1 MTLLEKIVFGV
12 FGGVLIKT
20 ISAAKESAEEER
32 RRKNTPCYFN
42 DGISKEQFDVI
53 VKRASKHIKR
63 LTKLTVDGAIVHG
76 TVRTQSGLSEWNF
89 EIDFNDYGH
98 ITGRYW
104 ISSDNSDSN
113 IPSHIADNIT
123 KMIHLFPE
131 GFGNISSSKYTN
143 HSKSEDD
150 EKQERIRLEK
160 TKQQIQSFKKVKK
173 CSFLKKHWKGL
184 VFSIITL
191 FCTCICISVL
201 GYKYYES
208 QKNIEIGVSSAS
220 VIGSN
225 YEQVIG
231 ELKSR
236 GFTNI
241 VTYPVSDLEL
251 EDAEL
256 EYTVEGINIHGKDIF
271 ESYFEYPYDTRIEIT
286 YHVVKN
292 VFIPVSAKAAKKM
305 LFNELEALIREAGF
319 VNINF
324 QVEYDLITGWITE
337 DGLIKSVTINGEDDF
352 EENSEYRPDA
362 EIVITY
368 HTLKKIN
375 QSEAYHVVKII
386 TYKFYYNTKNRVY
399 FMK

>member
-1 MTLLEKIVFGV
+1 MALLEIIVFGI

-20 ISAAKESAEEER
+20 INVAKKSAEEER
-32 RRKNTPCYFN
+32 RRKNTPCYFT
-42 DGISKEQFDVI
+42 DGISREQFNVI

-63 LTKLTVDGAIVHG
+63 LTELTVDGAIVYG

-98 ITGRYW
+98 ITGQYW
-104 ISSDNSDSN
+104 ISTDNSDST
-113 IPSHIADNIT
+113 IPLHIADNIT
-123 KMIHLFPE
+123 KMIYSFPE
-131 GFGNISSSKYTN
+131 GFGNISSSKNTN
-143 HSKSEDD
+143 HSKSGDD

-173 CSFLKKHWKGL
+173 RSFLKKHWKGL
-184 VFSIITL
+184 VFSIFTL
-191 FCTCICISVL
+191 FCMCICLSVW
-201 GYKYYES
+201 GYKYYDS

-225 YEQVIG
+225 YEQVIE

-241 VTYPVSDLEL
+241 YTYPVSDLEL
-251 EDAEL
+251 KDAEL

-292 VFIPVSAKAAKKM
+292 VFIPVSSKAAKKM
-305 LFNELEALIREAGF
+305 SFNELEELIREAGF

-352 EENSEYRPDA
+352 EENSEYRPDV

-368 HTLKKIN
+368 HTFKKN
-375 QSEAYHVVKII
+375 KPE
-386 TYKFYYNTKNRVY
+386 
-399 FMK
+399 

>member
-1 MTLLEKIVFGV
+1 MALLEIIVFGI

-20 ISAAKESAEEER
+20 INVAKKSAEEER
-32 RRKNTPCYFN
+32 RRKNTPCYFI
-42 DGISKEQFDVI
+42 DGISKEQFNVI

-63 LTKLTVDGAIVHG
+63 LTELTVDGAIVYG

-98 ITGRYW
+98 ITGQYW
-104 ISSDNSDSN
+104 ISTDNSDST
-113 IPSHIADNIT
+113 IPLHIADNIT
-123 KMIHLFPE
+123 KMIHSFPE
-131 GFGNISSSKYTN
+131 GFGNISSSKNTN
-143 HSKSEDD
+143 HSKSGDD

-173 CSFLKKHWKGL
+173 RSFLKKHWKGL
-184 VFSIITL
+184 VFSIFTL
-191 FCTCICISVL
+191 FCMCICLSVW
-201 GYKYYES
+201 GYKYYDS

-225 YEQVIG
+225 YEQVIE

-241 VTYPVSDLEL
+241 YTYPVSDLEL

-292 VFIPVSAKAAKKM
+292 VFIPVSSKAAKKM
-305 LFNELEALIREAGF
+305 LFNELEELIREAGF

-352 EENSEYRPDA
+352 EENSEYRPDV

-368 HTLKKIN
+368 HTFKKN
-375 QSEAYHVVKII
+375 KPE
-386 TYKFYYNTKNRVY
+386 
-399 FMK
+399 